1 MTVFP
6 FSALVGQDDL
16 REALLACAVDPAIG
30 GVLVRGERGTAKTTA
45 VRGLAPLIDGALVEL
60 PIGATADRVLGTLD
74 LDRALRDGKPVF
86 QPGLLA
92 AAHRGVLYVDEVNL
106 LPDHLVDVLLD
117 AAALGRVHVE
127 RDGLERGLR
136 RPLPARRHDE
146 PRGGRPAPAAARP
159 LRALGRR
166 RRLARPGRA
175 RGDRPPPAGVR
186 QRP

>member
-1 MTVFP
+1 MNLPVL
-6 FSALVGQDDL
+6 ALVGQEDL

-45 VRGLAPLIDGALVEL
+45 VRGLAPLLDGRLVEL

-74 LDRALRDGKPVF
+74 LDRALADGQGRVF

-92 AAHRGVLYVDEVNL
+92 DAHDGLLYVDEVNL

-127 RDGLERGLR
+127 RDG
-136 RPLPARRHDE
+136 
-146 PRGGRPAPAAARP
+146 
-159 LRALGRR
+159 
-166 RRLARPGRA
+166 
-175 RGDRPPPAGVR
+175 V
-186 QRP
+186 